1 MQASPEQQ
9 SLVLE
14 LQLLDNEI
22 MQANTKLKSLPEV
35 EQLLH
40 IDKRIITATDEVAT
54 VKLEADQ
61 ITLELRRGE
70 VDVET
75 VTDRIKKDEVRLA
88 SGNATPKELEQTQ
101 HEIQTLKKRQ
111 LALEEIELEIMV
123 RSEAV
128 TERSKVL
135 TTDLASLETLKAEI
149 NQRLTAASGEINT
162 VITNKRSDREKVV
175 VKIEKPLIDLYEKI
189 RTASGGVA
197 AAALVGHVRGG
208 LAMASVLSAGAFG
221 AVCGSSVAT
230 SATITQVAY
239 PEMRRHGY
247 KGRLSTASLAAGGTL
262 GILIPPSVPLVV
274 YAILTEQNIAKLF
287 AAALIPGILAMTGY
301 LLVIFLYARA
311 RPDMAP
317 LSPSLPWPEKWSAL
331 IAIWP
336 IVGVFLIVFGGIYG
350 GVFSPT
356 EGAGVGAVLTML
368 LGFVKKELKLS
379 GMQAALL
386 STAETTAIFFSTA
399 PRPSPK
405 VLSSS
410 ARLNTTKGAAK

>member
-75 VTDRIKKDEVRLA
+75 VTDRIKKDEARLA

-149 NQRLTAASGEINT
+149 NQRLSAATNEINS
-162 VITNKRSDREKVV
+162 VISAKQKDRQVV
-175 VKIEKPLIDLYEKI
+175 AVKIEKVLLDLYEKI
-189 RTASGGVA
+189 RT
-197 AAALVGHVRGG
+197 
-208 LAMASVLSAGAFG
+208 
-221 AVCGSSVAT
+221 SS
-230 SATITQVAY
+230 
-239 PEMRRHGY
+239 
-247 KGRLSTASLAAGGTL
+247 
-262 GILIPPSVPLVV
+262 
-274 YAILTEQNIAKLF
+274 
-287 AAALIPGILAMTGY
+287 
-301 LLVIFLYARA
+301 
-311 RPDMAP
+311 
-317 LSPSLPWPEKWSAL
+317 
-331 IAIWP
+331 
-336 IVGVFLIVFGGIYG
+336 
-350 GVFSPT
+350 
-356 EGAGVGAVLTML
+356 GVGAATLIGNKCNGCNLAINAVEMQRIKTLPLDEVLRCEECRRIL
-368 LGFVKKELKLS
+368 VR
-379 GMQAALL
+379 
-386 STAETTAIFFSTA
+386 I
-399 PRPSPK
+399 
-405 VLSSS
+405 
-410 ARLNTTKGAAK
+410 